1 MPSHLSIPPVSVG
14 SSLLTPGSSLTLVN
28 GENNGGN
35 FSFSE
40 LEGRDPAEQVR
51 RSQNN
56 VIYSTITN
64 FISYLNLARDPQ

>member
-1 MPSHLSIPPVSVG
+1 MPSHLSIPVSV

-28 GENNGGN
+28 GENNSGN

-51 RSQNN
+51 QQYHIFHHTK
-56 VIYSTITN
+56 IYP
-64 FISYLNLARDPQ
+64 YLNLARDPQ